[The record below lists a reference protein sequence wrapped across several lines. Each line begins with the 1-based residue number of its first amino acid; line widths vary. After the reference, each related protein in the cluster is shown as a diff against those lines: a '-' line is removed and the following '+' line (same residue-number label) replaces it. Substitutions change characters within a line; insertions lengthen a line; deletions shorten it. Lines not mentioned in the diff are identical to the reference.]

1 MAEVQLDDLL
11 PGEAPHGASPQGP
24 PQQYL
29 PPQEPPSD
37 KEPLEVVVL
46 DTNVVNN
53 LISSR
58 DNLDLEIKL
67 FTQSVYDSH
76 GEDVWCCLSPIT
88 VAEITDKNWF
98 AKLSGAQQ
106 GIIKKM
112 LDHLDCLEIDH
123 QVGDVFGGLRW
134 KQGGPGSPQEND
146 QWQAALCIY
155 REAILFTFDKNLVNQ
170 ASHMDLKYL
179 CPQ

>member
-11 PGEAPHGASPQGP
+11 LGEA
-24 PQQYL
+24 QQDP

-37 KEPLEVVVL
+37 KEPLEEVVL
-46 DTNVVNN
+46 DTNVINN

-67 FTQSVYDSH
+67 FTQIVFDSH

-88 VAEITDKNWF
+88 VAEIADKNWF

-106 GIIKKM
+106 VVIEKM
-112 LDHLDCLEIDH
+112 LGQLDCLEIDH
-123 QVGDVFGGLRW
+123 EVGDVFGGLRW
-134 KQGGPGSPQEND
+134 EQGGLGSPQEND
-146 QWQAALCIY
+146 QWQAALCIH
-155 REAILFTFDKNLVNQ
+155 RDAILFTFDKNLVNQ
-170 ASHMDLKYL
+170 ASRMGLKYL